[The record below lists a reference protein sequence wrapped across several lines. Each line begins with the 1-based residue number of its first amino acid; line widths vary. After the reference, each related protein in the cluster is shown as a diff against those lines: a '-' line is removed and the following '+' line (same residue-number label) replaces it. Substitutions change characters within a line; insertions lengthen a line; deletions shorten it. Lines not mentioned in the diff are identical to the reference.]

1 MLKKYYKYIIALV
14 IVLLSIIS
22 IMIQES
28 QRKESFSVN
37 NKTMTASDEK
47 IAVYITG
54 AVVNPDVYYLD
65 KGARLKELLDIC
77 GGVLPEA
84 DLNKVNLA
92 LKLSDSD
99 KIDIPYVKEEIE
111 IEVEEEIEMED
122 SEDSSKVNINTAD
135 IEELMTLSGI
145 GEATAKKI
153 IEYRDMQEFL
163 QIEDIMQ
170 VSGIGESK
178 FESIKDEICVN

>member
-22 IMIQES
+22 IIIQES

-54 AVVNPDVYYLD
+54 AVVNSDVYYLD

-111 IEVEEEIEMED
+111 VEEEIEIEE